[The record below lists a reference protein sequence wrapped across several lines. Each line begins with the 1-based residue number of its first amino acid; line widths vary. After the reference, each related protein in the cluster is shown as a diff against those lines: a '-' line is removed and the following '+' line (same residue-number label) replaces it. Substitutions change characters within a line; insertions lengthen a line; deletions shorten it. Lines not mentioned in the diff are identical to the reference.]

1 MAKTTEQRSLPRDL
15 AIGVGVTLVEAT
27 EDKVI
32 LGIDRRGELG
42 ISKSGKST
50 VLARFSG
57 GIPGT
62 DLGLNLTLY
71 RKHGNNAK
79 PKHRGSAPIEGGST
93 TGQEKRA

>member
-1 MAKTTEQRSLPRDL
+1 M
-15 AIGVGVTLVEAT
+15 EAT

-32 LGIDRRGELG
+32 VGIDRRGDLG

-62 DLGLNLTLY
+62 DLGLNITLY
-71 RKHGNNAK
+71 RRNAK
-79 PKHRGSAPIEGGST
+79 NAEPKKSRSAPSEGGSAS
-93 TGQEKRA
+93 GEENKA